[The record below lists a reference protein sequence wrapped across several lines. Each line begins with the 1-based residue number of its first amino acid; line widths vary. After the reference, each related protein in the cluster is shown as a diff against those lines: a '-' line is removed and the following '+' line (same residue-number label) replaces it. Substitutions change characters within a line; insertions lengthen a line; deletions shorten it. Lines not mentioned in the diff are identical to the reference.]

1 MATATVTRHR
11 TSATAATSPVTPE
24 PTAGQKAVSALVVGA
39 ASVATLGV
47 FVWAAWVTSQISIPI

>member
-1 MATATVTRHR
+1 MATATVTRPR
-11 TSATAATSPVTPE
+11 TSATAAASPVALE
-24 PTAGQKAVSALVVGA
+24 ATASQKAVSALVVGA